1 MNALDEIGLQKKL
14 DSLMPVMFVGHGSPM
29 NAIANNGFTKSLGNV
44 LGTLKEKPS
53 AIMVISA
60 HWLSKG
66 SFVSAVER
74 PSTIYDFGGF
84 PQALYSIKYPAP
96 GSPEMAEETI
106 NTVQSTIVMKDLVR
120 GIDHGAWSVL
130 LHLAPLA
137 DIPVYQLSIDYT
149 RQPEYHYN
157 LAKELYNLRKKG
169 VLIIS
174 SGNIVHN
181 LYQVDFNE
189 FAKPYDWAV
198 EFDLLVE
205 SLLKQRNDKALIDY
219 MLLGKAAQLSVPT
232 NDHYLP
238 LLYTLGLT
246 NPSETLQNIYTGI
259 QNASISM
266 RSFIIY

>member
-14 DSLMPVMFVGHGSPM
+14 GLLMPVMFVGHGSPM
-29 NAIANNGFTKSLGNV
+29 NAIADNDFTKSLALV
-44 LGTLKEKPS
+44 MSTLKEKPS

-60 HWLSKG
+60 HWLTRG
-66 SFVSAVER
+66 TLVSTTDM

-84 PQALYSIKYPAP
+84 PEELYHIKYPAP
-96 GSPEMAEETI
+96 GAPKDANETANNVASVVI
-106 NTVQSTIVMKDLVR
+106 GKDPAR
-120 GIDHGAWSVL
+120 GLDHGAWSVL
-130 LHLAPLA
+130 RHLVPLA

-149 RQPEYHYN
+149 QQPEYHYN

-189 FAKPYDWAV
+189 SAKPYDWAI

-205 SLLKQRNDKALIDY
+205 SLLKERNDKALIDY
-219 MLLGKAAQLSVPT
+219 KLLGKAAQLSVPT

-238 LLYTLGLT
+238 LLYTMGLT
-246 NPSETLQNIYTGI
+246 KPSETLQNIYTGI

-266 RSFIIY
+266 RSFII